1 MSSITTEITEYTPTA
16 QALAEFRQRYENAVF
31 PVATTEGMR
40 KAIEARREIRETRVA
55 LEAKRKEIKE
65 PALRRCQLIDAEAKR
80 ITAELEALE
89 NPIDAQIKAEQER
102 KEREKREAA
111 EREQRRR
118 DHVDACMRR
127 VRQFVTVSVGRSSAA
142 VREQLASLISAT
154 QGADTSE
161 FTDVERRAYADAA
174 EESAAELRKMADE
187 MEAHEAEQARMAAER
202 AELERQQA
210 ELRRQQEET
219 RARIEEAEKALRDA
233 QEAQA
238 KAERE
243 KAEAEQRAELERVQ
257 REQEAI
263 RAREQAEAAERER
276 IEREARQEAERK
288 AAEERAAREAAERAQ
303 AEERARAEAAEAA
316 RLEAE
321 ERARFNAMS
330 LLDAAKLALAELASR
345 GASRTDAYKALAA
358 QIQIHQGS

>member
-111 EREQRRR
+111 EREQRRQAAVTETFR
-118 DHVDACMRR
+118 RLSSYVAQAVGKSSAEIRQQEANLREWKPDLSIMTEAELAQFDADIQLTYGQLIHMAVDA
-127 VRQFVTVSVGRSSAA
+127 
-142 VREQLASLISAT
+142 
-154 QGADTSE
+154 
-161 FTDVERRAYADAA
+161 
-174 EESAAELRKMADE
+174 
-187 MEAHEAEQARMAAER
+187 EAREAEQARMAAER

-210 ELRRQQEET
+210 ELRRQQEEA
-219 RARIEEAEKALRDA
+219 RAAVEAAEKAAREA

-243 KAEAEQRAELERVQ
+243 KAEAERRAELERVQ

-288 AAEERAAREAAERAQ
+288 AAEERAARESAERAQ

-358 QIQIHQGS
+358 QIQMHQGN